1 MRTSSTTLRAV
12 LLVRKGVGEET
23 LTKLRCDLKAS
34 RAVTGP

>member
-12 LLVRKGVGEET
+12 LLVRKGAGEET
-23 LTKLRCDLKAS
+23 LTKSRCDLKAI